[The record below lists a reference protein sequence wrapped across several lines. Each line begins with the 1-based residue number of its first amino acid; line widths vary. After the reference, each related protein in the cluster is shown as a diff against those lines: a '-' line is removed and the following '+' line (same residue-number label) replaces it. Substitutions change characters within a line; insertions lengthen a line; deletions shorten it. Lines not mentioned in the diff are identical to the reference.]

1 MTYEVGKLWIFL
13 VSPLEGIILQGY
25 LENNA
30 FVFIDL
36 SRKWAFSVHTQY

>member
-1 MTYEVGKLWIFL
+1 MTYEVEKLWIFL
-13 VSPLEGIILQGY
+13 VSPLEGIILRY